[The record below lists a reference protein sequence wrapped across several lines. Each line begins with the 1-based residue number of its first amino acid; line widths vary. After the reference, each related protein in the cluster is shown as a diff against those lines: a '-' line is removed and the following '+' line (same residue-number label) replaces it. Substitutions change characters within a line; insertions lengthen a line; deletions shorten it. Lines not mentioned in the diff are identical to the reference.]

1 MDRLYKTVAALG
13 RAVQRL
19 EEALQKVQQHRGDE
33 DYAFYRDA
41 AIQRFEF
48 TFEIFWKAL
57 KVVLEHEGIVWRSPR
72 SCIREF
78 FAVGYVSEEHA
89 RLLLEMVEARN
100 LTVHTYQENIA
111 ENVVR
116 QLPGYVPVLQSVLT
130 IMRKIS

>member
-1 MDRLYKTVAALG
+1 MDRLHKTVAALD

-57 KVVLEHEGIVWRSPR
+57 KIVLEYKGIICRSPR

-78 FAVGYVSEEHA
+78 FAAGYISEEHA
-89 RLLLEMVEARN
+89 QRLLEMVEAPS
-100 LTVHTYQENIA
+100 LTVYAYQEDIA

-116 QLPGYVPVLQSVLT
+116 QLPGYVPVLQGVLT
-130 IMRKIS
+130 TMRKIF